1 MNRVKALAFNTFSE
15 ALRMKVLYVVLFL
28 AFILILTTPRLPS
41 FNVGVKVTLFK
52 DISLGFS
59 ALTLSILALALSI
72 GQIQKEVEKRTI
84 YHILSKPISRKEV
97 VAGKYLGV
105 ALTLLFISTLIGGLI
120 FILEILIF
128 RKADFLLFWG
138 VYTIFL
144 ESLIISAFGLFCS
157 TFATLP
163 VSTFLVILF
172 YFIGHIKNEF
182 LSSFEKGSLHFLLSI
197 FKFLLP
203 SLENFNIN
211 DAVAHSVNIPLSFL
225 LQLSLYALVFIII
238 FLLLASFTFETKDL

>member
-1 MNRVKALAFNTFSE
+1 MNRVKVLAFNTFSE

-28 AFILILTTPRLPS
+28 AFILILITPRLPS

-59 ALTLSILALALSI
+59 ALTLSVLALALSI
-72 GQIQKEVEKRTI
+72 GQVQKEVEKRTI

-97 VAGKYLGV
+97 VTGKYLGV
-105 ALTLLFISTLIGGLI
+105 ALTLLLISTLIGGLI

-128 RKADFLLFWG
+128 RKTDFLLFLG

-144 ESLIISAFGLFCS
+144 ESLVISAFGLFCS

-182 LSSFEKGSLHFLLSI
+182 LSSFEKGSFHLLYSVL
-197 FKFLLP
+197 KFLLP

-211 DAVAHSVNIPLSFL
+211 DAVAHNVKIPLSLL

-238 FLLLASFTFETKDL
+238 FLLLASFIFEAKDL

>member
-28 AFILILTTPRLPS
+28 ALVLILITPRLPS

-59 ALTLSILALALSI
+59 SFTIAVLALALSI

-97 VAGKYLGV
+97 IVGKYLGV
-105 ALTLLFISTLIGGLI
+105 ALTLFLISTLIGGLI
-120 FILEILIF
+120 FILEIAIF
-128 RKADFLLFWG
+128 NKTDFLLFLG
-138 VYTIFL
+138 MYTIFL
-144 ESLIISAFGLFCS
+144 ESLVISAFGLFCS

-172 YFIGHIKNEF
+172 YFVGHIKNEF
-182 LSSFEKGSLHFLLSI
+182 LSFLKKGVLHLIYFALR
-197 FKFLLP
+197 FLLP
-203 SLENFNIN
+203 SLENFNLN
-211 DAVAHSVNIPLSFL
+211 DAIAHSVKIPLSFL
-225 LQLSLYALVFIII
+225 LHLSFYALVFITI
-238 FLLLASFTFETKDL
+238 FLFLASFVFQTKDL